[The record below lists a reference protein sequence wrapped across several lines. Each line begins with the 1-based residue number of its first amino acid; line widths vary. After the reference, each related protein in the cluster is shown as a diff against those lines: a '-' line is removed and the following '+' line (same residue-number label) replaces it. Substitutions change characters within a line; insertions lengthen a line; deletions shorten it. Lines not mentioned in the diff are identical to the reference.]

1 MQTKG
6 FIRIL
11 TYALLVICAFYLG
24 FTFVSNHYQ
33 NLAEKKALAVAKI
46 SKPDTS
52 NDVYKTALNEY
63 LDSIAQKK
71 VYPILMSKFFDWG
84 YTFQQV
90 REKELGLGLDLK
102 GGMNVTLQISV
113 PDILRALAKNNPDKK
128 FNQAIDNVAG
138 NQTAQDDFVGSFCKE
153 YKKLAPEGNLAQI
166 FHDVDR
172 IKEKPNASPAEV
184 EKILKEEVDAMV
196 DNSYKVLRNR
206 IDRFGVVQPNIQ
218 KLKQST
224 GRILLELPGVKEP
237 ERVEKLLQGAANL
250 EFYETYTLSEIV
262 GQLRQLNDQS
272 QAKVS
277 VETEA
282 PAQETADKAA
292 ATEQTAEAAPKAA
305 EDTSKAAAPKAEA
318 KPAPATKEVSV
329 SLAQLTGFE
338 AQASM
343 QASAGYASP
352 VVGYVSA
359 SDTAAVNTI
368 IKSQLAKGI
377 LPNDLKLAW
386 TVKPRKM
393 ENGHEAFQLVALK
406 TIQGQPVLTGDV
418 VTRATSEF
426 ENTKGNV
433 VSMTMD
439 SEGTR
444 EWARI
449 TGQNRGKAIAIVL
462 DDQVY
467 SFPNVNSQIT
477 GGRSEITGDFTLEEA
492 NDLANV
498 LESGK
503 MVARVNVASE
513 SVIGPSLGKE
523 SIQKGLI
530 SFIVAL
536 VLLMIF
542 MVCTYGLQ
550 AGSIANLGL
559 ILNLFFTMGILASFQ
574 SVLTLPGIA
583 GIVLTLGMAVDAN
596 VLIFERCKEELRA
609 GKGLKAAVSDGYK
622 NAFSAIFDSNL
633 TTIITG
639 AILIMLGS
647 GPIRGFAVTL
657 VIGICCSFFTA
668 VFATR
673 LVMEHFVNKGT
684 FDKMTFTTP
693 LTRHLMEN
701 VQFNF
706 MGTAKKTAFIVLGLI
721 VLMGVLFAARGLNRG
736 IDFSGGRNYV
746 VQFDHAVNTQDL
758 EAKLADQFKGDNDK
772 SYITKVITI
781 DNETKVRISTNYKIE
796 DSSDGV
802 STEIM
807 DKLYDGLK
815 SELGSMSKED
825 FSMSNE
831 EKGVVSTEVVG
842 PSIASDMT
850 TQAIW
855 AVLFSLLAMAL
866 YILFRF
872 RNIAF
877 SIGALAAVAF
887 TSFIVIGF
895 YNLHG
900 LLPFSMEIDQ
910 TFIAAIL
917 TVIGYQVNDTVV
929 VFDRVREYRKL
940 YPKQDLYTTFNKA
953 LCSTLSRTTMTSIT
967 TLLVLLIMLFLG
979 GATIR
984 SFIFAMILGVIIGT
998 CSSLF
1003 IASPVAYWIARRS
1016 DKKEAALASA
1026 AKR

>member
-6 FIRIL
+6 FIRVL
-11 TYALLVICAFYLG
+11 TIALLLICAFYLS

-33 NLAEKKALAVAKI
+33 NVAEKKALAAAGIK
-46 SKPDTS
+46 SADTS
-52 NDVYKTALNEY
+52 NAKYKAALNEC
-63 LDSIAQKK
+63 LDSLANEK
-71 VYPILMSKFFDWG
+71 VYLG
-84 YTFQQV
+84 YYTFQQV

-113 PDILRALAKNNPDKK
+113 PDILRALANNNPDKK
-128 FNQAIDNVAG
+128 FNQAIDNVMS

-166 FHDVDR
+166 FR
-172 IKEKPNASPAEV
+172 NIEKIKEKPNANDAEV
-184 EKILKEEVDAMV
+184 QGILKDEVNSMV

-218 KLKQST
+218 KLQST

-237 ERVEKLLQGAANL
+237 ERVRKLLQGAANL
-250 EFYETYTLSEIV
+250 EFYETYTLSDVIAP
-262 GQLRQLNDQS
+262 LRQLSD
-272 QAKVS
+272 QAKANRTVATADTTKAENEAIAAADS
-277 VETEA
+277 TKAQEAKAA
-282 PAQETADKAA
+282 PA
-292 ATEQTAEAAPKAA
+292 
-305 EDTSKAAAPKAEA
+305 
-318 KPAPATKEVSV
+318 KEGELT
-329 SLAQLTGFE
+329 LAQLTGFE
-338 AQASM
+338 AM
-343 QASAGYASP
+343 AGAGGGSP
-352 VVGYVSA
+352 VIGYVNIA
-359 SDTAAVNTI
+359 DTAAVNAI
-368 IKSQLAKGI
+368 IYSPLAKTI
-377 LPNDLKLAW
+377 LPADLKLAW
-386 TVKPRKM
+386 TVKPEKM
-393 ENGHEAFQLVALK
+393 QGGHEAFELVALR
-406 TIQGQPVLTGDV
+406 TVNGQPVLNGDV
-418 VTRATSEF
+418 VTRATSEYDQLQ
-426 ENTKGNV
+426 GQV
-433 VSMTMD
+433 VSMTMND
-439 SEGTR
+439 EGAR
-444 EWARI
+444 QWSRI
-449 TGQNRGKAIAIVL
+449 TGQNIGKAIAIVL

-467 SFPNVNSQIT
+467 SFPNVNGQID
-477 GGRSEITGDFTLEEA
+477 GGRSQISGRFTVEEA
-492 NDLANV
+492 GDLANV

-523 SIQKGLI
+523 SIRKGLI
-530 SFIVAL
+530 SFIIAL
-536 VLLMIF
+536 VLLMFF
-542 MVCTYGLQ
+542 MWFAYGWQ

-559 ILNLFFTMGILASFQ
+559 LLNLFFTIGILASFQ

-639 AILIMLGS
+639 IILILLGS

-684 FDKMTFTTP
+684 FDKMTFSTP
-693 LTRHLMEN
+693 LTRNLMQN
-701 VQFNF
+701 VNFNF
-706 MGTAKKTAFIVLGLI
+706 MGAAKKTSIFVIALI
-721 VLMGVLFAARGLNRG
+721 ALFALLFGLRGLNRG
-736 IDFSGGRNYV
+736 IDFSGGRNFV
-746 VQFDHAVNTQDL
+746 VQFDHPVKTQALQDQ
-758 EAKLADQFKGDNDK
+758 LADKFPGANT
-772 SYITKVITI
+772 SVITI
-781 DNETKVRISTNYKIE
+781 DNDTKVRVSTNYKIKDNSE
-796 DSSDGV
+796 GV
-802 STEIM
+802 DDEIM
-807 DKLYDGLK
+807 GLLYDGLK
-815 SELGSMSKED
+815 NELGSMSKED

-831 EKGVVSTEVVG
+831 DVGVVSSETVG

-850 TQAIW
+850 RQAIW

-866 YILFRF
+866 YLLLRF

-887 TSFIVIGF
+887 TSFVVIGF

-940 YPKQDLYTTFNKA
+940 YPKQNLYTTFNKA
-953 LCSTLSRTTMTSIT
+953 LCSTLSRTMMTSIT
-967 TLLVLLIMLFLG
+967 TLLVLFIMLFFG
-979 GATIR
+979 GESIR

-1016 DKKEAALASA
+1016 DKKEAALAT
-1026 AKR
+1026 KK

>member
-6 FIRIL
+6 FIRVL
-11 TYALLVICAFYLG
+11 TIALLLICAFYLS

-33 NLAEKKALAVAKI
+33 NVAEQKALAAAGIK
-46 SKPDTS
+46 SADTS
-52 NDVYKTALNEY
+52 NEKYKAALNEC
-63 LDSIAQKK
+63 LDSLANEK
-71 VYPILMSKFFDWG
+71 VYLG
-84 YTFQQV
+84 YYTFQQV

-113 PDILRALAKNNPDKK
+113 PDILRALANNNPDKK
-128 FNQAIDNVAG
+128 FNQAIDNVSN

-153 YKKLAPEGNLAQI
+153 YKKLAPEGSLAQI
-166 FHDVDR
+166 FRGIER
-172 IKEKPNASPAEV
+172 IREKPNANDREV
-184 EKILKEEVDAMV
+184 QSILNDEVNSMV

-206 IDRFGVVQPNIQ
+206 IDRFGVVSPNIQ
-218 KLKQST
+218 KLQST

-237 ERVEKLLQGAANL
+237 ERVRKLLQGAANL
-250 EFYETYTLSEIV
+250 EFYETYTLGDVV
-262 GQLRQLNDQS
+262 GALRQLSDQA
-272 QAKVS
+272 QANK
-277 VETEA
+277 TTAATAADTTATAAA
-282 PAQETADKAA
+282 PAAADSAA
-292 ATEQTAEAAPKAA
+292 QAAPKAA
-305 EDTSKAAAPKAEA
+305 
-318 KPAPATKEVSV
+318 PAQTGEKT
-329 SLAQLTGFE
+329 LAQLTGFE
-338 AQASM
+338 AL
-343 QASAGYASP
+343 AGGGAGSP
-352 VVGYVSA
+352 VLGYVSA
-359 SDTAAVNTI
+359 SDTAAVNAI
-368 IKSQLAKGI
+368 FHSPIAKTI
-377 LPNDLKLAW
+377 LPADLKVAW
-386 TVKPRKM
+386 TVKPEKM
-393 ENGHEAFQLVALK
+393 QGGQEAFQLVALR
-406 TIQGQPVLTGDV
+406 TVNGQPVLNGDV

-426 ENTKGNV
+426 DNLQGQV
-433 VSMTMD
+433 VSMTMND
-439 SEGTR
+439 EGAHQ
-444 EWARI
+444 WSRI
-449 TGQNRGKAIAIVL
+449 TGQNIGKAIAIVL

-467 SFPNVNSQIT
+467 SFPNVNSQID
-477 GGRSEITGDFTLEEA
+477 GGRSQISGRFTVEEA
-492 NDLANV
+492 GDLANV

-523 SIQKGLI
+523 SIRKGLI
-530 SFIVAL
+530 SFIIAL

-542 MVCTYGLQ
+542 MVCTYGIY

-559 ILNLFFTMGILASFQ
+559 LMNLFFTIGILASFQ

-639 AILIMLGS
+639 IILILLGS

-684 FDKMTFTTP
+684 FDKMTFNTS

-706 MGTAKKTAFIVLGLI
+706 MGAAKKTSVIVLALI
-721 VLMGVLFAARGLNRG
+721 VIMGILFGVRGLNRG
-736 IDFSGGRNYV
+736 IDFSGGRNFI
-746 VQFDHAVNTQDL
+746 VQFDHPVSTPALQAQLAPLFDGANT
-758 EAKLADQFKGDNDK
+758 
-772 SYITKVITI
+772 SVITI
-781 DNETKVRISTNYKIE
+781 DNDTKVRISTNYKINDASE
-796 DSSDGV
+796 GV
-802 STEIM
+802 DDEIM
-807 DKLYDGLK
+807 GKLYEGLK
-815 SELGSMSKED
+815 SELGNMSKDD
-825 FSMSNE
+825 FSTSNE
-831 EKGVVSTEVVG
+831 SVGVVSSETVG

-850 TQAIW
+850 RQAIW

-940 YPKQDLYTTFNKA
+940 YPKQDLYATFNKA
-953 LCSTLSRTTMTSIT
+953 LCSTLSRTLMTSIT
-967 TLLVLLIMLFLG
+967 TLLVLFIMLFFG
-979 GATIR
+979 GESIR

-1016 DKKEAALASA
+1016 DKKEAALAT
-1026 AKR
+1026 KK

>member
-6 FIRIL
+6 FIRVL
-11 TYALLVICAFYLG
+11 TYALILICLFYLS
-24 FTFVSNHYQ
+24 FTVVSNHYQ
-33 NLAEKKALAVAKI
+33 NKAEQKALAAAGIK
-46 SKPDTS
+46 SADTS

-63 LDSIAQKK
+63 LDSLANEK
-71 VYPILMSKFFDWG
+71 VYLG
-84 YTFQQV
+84 YYTFQQV

-113 PDILRALAKNNPDKK
+113 PDILRALANNNPDKK
-128 FNQAIDNVAG
+128 FNQAIDNVMS

-166 FHDVDR
+166 FRNIER
-172 IKEKPNASPAEV
+172 IKEKPNASDTEV
-184 EKILKEEVDAMV
+184 QKILNDEVNSMV

-218 KLKQST
+218 KLQST

-237 ERVEKLLQGAANL
+237 ERVRKLLQGAANL
-250 EFYETYTLSEIV
+250 EFYETYTLNDVLGS
-262 GQLRQLNDQS
+262 LRQLSDQA
-272 QAKVS
+272 QANK
-277 VETEA
+277 T
-282 PAQETADKAA
+282 TAAAAADTTAAAA
-292 ATEQTAEAAPKAA
+292 AT
-305 EDTSKAAAPKAEA
+305 DSVA
-318 KPAPATKEVSV
+318 KPAPAAAPAPKEGNLT
-329 SLAQLTGFE
+329 LAQLTGFE
-338 AQASM
+338 AM
-343 QASAGYASP
+343 AGAGGSSP
-352 VVGYVSA
+352 VVGYVA
-359 SDTAAVNTI
+359 TSDTADVNAI
-368 IKSQLAKGI
+368 INSPVAKTI
-377 LPNDLKLAW
+377 LPADLKLAW
-386 TVKPRKM
+386 TVKGTKTQD
-393 ENGHEAFQLVALK
+393 GHEAFQLVALR
-406 TIQGQPVLTGDV
+406 TVNGQPVLNGDV
-418 VTRATSEF
+418 VTRASSEF
-426 ENTKGNV
+426 DNLQGQV
-433 VSMTMD
+433 VSMTMND
-439 SEGTR
+439 EGAR
-444 EWARI
+444 QWSRI
-449 TGQNRGKAIAIVL
+449 TGGNIGKAIAIVL

-467 SFPNVNSQIT
+467 SFPNVNGQIDGGRSQIT
-477 GGRSEITGDFTLEEA
+477 GHFTVEEA
-492 NDLANV
+492 NDLSNV

-523 SIQKGLI
+523 SIHKGLV
-530 SFIVAL
+530 SFIIAL

-542 MVCTYGLQ
+542 MVCAYGWQ
-550 AGSIANLGL
+550 AGMIANLGL
-559 ILNLFFTMGILASFQ
+559 FLNLFFTMGILASFQ

-639 AILIMLGS
+639 IILILLGS

-693 LTRHLMEN
+693 MTRNLMEN
-701 VQFNF
+701 VSFNF
-706 MGTAKKTAFIVLGLI
+706 MGAAKKTAYIVLALI
-721 VLMGVLFAARGLNRG
+721 VIMGILFGVRGLNRG
-736 IDFSGGRNYV
+736 IDFSGGRNFV
-746 VQFDHAVNTQDL
+746 VQFDHPVSTQTLDAQLEEQFPGANT
-758 EAKLADQFKGDNDK
+758 
-772 SYITKVITI
+772 SVITI
-781 DNETKVRISTNYKIE
+781 DNDTKVRVSTNFKIE
-796 DSSDGV
+796 DNSEGV
-802 STEIM
+802 DDEIM
-807 DKLYDGLK
+807 SKLYEGLK
-815 SELGSMSKED
+815 SDLGSMSKED

-831 EKGVVSTEVVG
+831 SVGVVSSETVG

-850 TQAIW
+850 RQAIW

-866 YILFRF
+866 YILLRF

-887 TSFIVIGF
+887 TSFVVIGF

-929 VFDRVREYRKL
+929 VFDRVREYRSL

-953 LCSTLSRTTMTSIT
+953 LCSTLSRTMMTSIT
-967 TLLVLLIMLFLG
+967 TLLVLFIMLIFG
-979 GATIR
+979 GESIR

-1026 AKR
+1026 RK

>member
-6 FIRIL
+6 FIRVL
-11 TYALLVICAFYLG
+11 TYALILICLFYLS
-24 FTFVSNHYQ
+24 FSFVSNHYQ
-33 NLAEKKALAVAKI
+33 NKAEQKALAAAGIKT
-46 SKPDTS
+46 PDTS
-52 NDVYKTALNEY
+52 NEKYKTALNEY
-63 LDSIAQKK
+63 LDSLANQK
-71 VYPILMSKFFDWG
+71 VYLG
-84 YTFQQV
+84 YYTFQQV
-90 REKELGLGLDLK
+90 REKELGYGLDLK

-113 PDILRALAKNNPDKK
+113 PDILRALANNNPDKK
-128 FNQAIDNVAG
+128 FNQAIDNVTKS
-138 NQTAQDDFVGSFCKE
+138 QTAQDDFVGSFCKE

-166 FHDVDR
+166 FRNVER
-172 IKEKPNASPAEV
+172 IKEKPNANANEV
-184 EKILKEEVDAMV
+184 ENILKDEVNNMV

-218 KLKQST
+218 KLQST

-237 ERVEKLLQGAANL
+237 ERVRKLLQGAANL
-250 EFYETYTLSEIV
+250 EFYETYTLSDVV
-262 GQLRQLNDQS
+262 GALRQLSD
-272 QAKVS
+272 QAKANG
-277 VETEA
+277 TTAA
-282 PAQETADKAA
+282 PADTTVAENAAAADSTTKAA
-292 ATEQTAEAAPKAA
+292 
-305 EDTSKAAAPKAEA
+305 
-318 KPAPATKEVSV
+318 PAPAAKEGELT
-329 SLAQLTGFE
+329 LAQLTNFE
-338 AQASM
+338 M
-343 QASAGYASP
+343 LASAQPSSP
-352 VVGYVSA
+352 VLGYVGA
-359 SDTAAVNTI
+359 TDTAAVNAI
-368 IKSQLAKGI
+368 INSPLAKTI
-377 LPNDLKLAW
+377 LPADLKMAW
-386 TVKPRKM
+386 TVKPEKM
-393 ENGHEAFQLVALK
+393 QGGHEAFQLVALR
-406 TIQGQPVLTGDV
+406 TINGQPVLNGDV

-426 ENTKGNV
+426 DNMQGQV
-433 VSMTMD
+433 VSMTMND
-439 SEGTR
+439 EGAR
-444 EWARI
+444 QWSRI
-449 TGQNRGKAIAIVL
+449 TGQNIGKAIAIVL

-467 SFPNVNSQIT
+467 SFPNVNSQID
-477 GGRSEITGDFTLEEA
+477 GGRSQISGRFTVEEA
-492 NDLANV
+492 GDLANV

-523 SIQKGLI
+523 SIEKGFW
-530 SFIVAL
+530 SFIIAL
-536 VLLMIF
+536 IALMCF
-542 MVCTYGLQ
+542 MWLAYGWQ

-559 ILNLFFTMGILASFQ
+559 LLNLFFTMGILASFQ

-639 AILIMLGS
+639 IILILLGS

-684 FDKMTFTTP
+684 FDKMTFNTS

-701 VQFNF
+701 VKFNF
-706 MGTAKKTAFIVLGLI
+706 MGAAKKTSVIVLALI
-721 VLMGVLFAARGLNRG
+721 AIFAILFFARGLNRG
-736 IDFSGGRNYV
+736 IDFSGGRNFV
-746 VQFDHAVNTQDL
+746 VQFDHPVKTQALEDQL
-758 EAKLADQFKGDNDK
+758 EAQFPGANT
-772 SYITKVITI
+772 SVITI
-781 DNETKVRISTNYKIE
+781 DNDTKVRISTNYKIDDASE
-796 DSSDGV
+796 GV
-802 STEIM
+802 DDEIM
-807 DKLYDGLK
+807 GKLYEGLK
-815 SELGSMSKED
+815 SELGSMSKAD

-831 EKGVVSTEVVG
+831 DIGVVSSETVG

-850 TQAIW
+850 REAVW

-887 TSFIVIGF
+887 TSFVVIGF

-929 VFDRVREYRKL
+929 VFDRVREYRRL

-953 LCSTLSRTTMTSIT
+953 LCSTLSRTMMTSIT
-967 TLLVLLIMLFLG
+967 TLLVLFIMLFLG
-979 GATIR
+979 GASIR

-998 CSSLF
+998 ASSLF

-1016 DKKEAALASA
+1016 DKKEAALAT
-1026 AKR
+1026 AKK

>member
-6 FIRIL
+6 FIRVL
-11 TYALLVICAFYLG
+11 TIALLLICAFYLS

-33 NLAEKKALAVAKI
+33 NKAEQKALAAAGIK
-46 SKPDTS
+46 SADTS
-52 NDVYKTALNEY
+52 NDKYKAALNEC
-63 LDSIAQKK
+63 LDSLANEK
-71 VYPILMSKFFDWG
+71 VYLG
-84 YTFQQV
+84 YYTFQQV

-113 PDILRALAKNNPDKK
+113 PDILRALANNNPDKK
-128 FNQAIDNVAG
+128 FNQAIDNVMS

-153 YKKLAPEGNLAQI
+153 YKKLAPEGSLAQI
-166 FHDVDR
+166 FRNIERV
-172 IKEKPNASPAEV
+172 KEKPNATDAEV
-184 EKILKEEVDAMV
+184 QNILKDEVNSMV
-196 DNSYKVLRNR
+196 DNSYKLLRNR

-218 KLKQST
+218 KLQST

-237 ERVEKLLQGAANL
+237 ERVRKLLQGAANL
-250 EFYETYTLSEIV
+250 EFYETYTLSDVI
-262 GQLRQLNDQS
+262 GSLRQLSD
-272 QAKVS
+272 QAKANKTVDAAAPVDS
-277 VETEA
+277 TNAEA
-282 PAQETADKAA
+282 VAAADSAAKAAEAAKAA
-292 ATEQTAEAAPKAA
+292 A
-305 EDTSKAAAPKAEA
+305 
-318 KPAPATKEVSV
+318 ATKEESLT
-329 SLAQLTGFE
+329 LAQLTSFE
-338 AQASM
+338 VL
-343 QASAGYASP
+343 AGPNAGSP
-352 VVGYVSA
+352 VVGYVSVA
-359 SDTAAVNTI
+359 DTAAVNAI
-368 IKSQLAKGI
+368 INSAVAKTI
-377 LPNDLKLAW
+377 LPADLKLAW
-386 TVKPRKM
+386 TVKPESM
-393 ENGHEAFQLVALK
+393 QGGHEAFQLVALR
-406 TIQGQPVLTGDV
+406 TVNGQPVLNGDV

-426 ENTKGNV
+426 DNLQGQV
-433 VSMTMD
+433 VSMTMND
-439 SEGTR
+439 EGAR
-444 EWARI
+444 QWSRI
-449 TGQNRGKAIAIVL
+449 TGQNIGKAIAIVL

-467 SFPNVNSQIT
+467 SFPNVNSQID
-477 GGRSEITGDFTLEEA
+477 GGRSQISGRFTVEEA

-523 SIQKGLI
+523 SIEKGII
-530 SFIVAL
+530 SFIIAL
-536 VLLMIF
+536 VLLAFF
-542 MVCTYGLQ
+542 MWFAYGWQ

-559 ILNLFFTMGILASFQ
+559 LMNLFFTIGILASFQ

-639 AILIMLGS
+639 IILILLGS

-684 FDKMTFTTP
+684 FDKMTFNTSM
-693 LTRHLMEN
+693 TRHLMEN
-701 VQFNF
+701 VKFNF
-706 MGTAKKTAFIVLGLI
+706 MGAAKKTSIIVLALI
-721 VLMGVLFAARGLNRG
+721 VILGLLFALRGLNRG

-746 VQFDHAVNTQDL
+746 VQFDHPVKTQALQEQLSPLFDGANT
-758 EAKLADQFKGDNDK
+758 
-772 SYITKVITI
+772 SVITI
-781 DNETKVRISTNYKIE
+781 DNDTKVRISTNYKINDASE
-796 DSSDGV
+796 GIDD
-802 STEIM
+802 EIM
-807 DKLYDGLK
+807 GKLYDGLK
-815 SELGSMSKED
+815 SELGGMSKQD

-831 EKGVVSTEVVG
+831 SVGVVSSETVG

-850 TQAIW
+850 RQAVW

-887 TSFIVIGF
+887 TSFVVIGF

-953 LCSTLSRTTMTSIT
+953 LCSTLSRTMMTSIT
-967 TLLVLLIMLFLG
+967 TLLVLIIMLVFG
-979 GATIR
+979 GESIR

-1016 DKKEAALASA
+1016 DKKEAALATS
-1026 AKR
+1026 KK

>member
-6 FIRIL
+6 FIRVL
-11 TYALLVICAFYLG
+11 TYALLLICAFYLS
-24 FTFVSNHYQ
+24 FTFVSTHYQ
-33 NLAEKKALAVAKI
+33 NKAEQKALAAAGIK
-46 SKPDTS
+46 SADTS
-52 NDVYKTALNEY
+52 NAKYKAALNEY
-63 LDSIAQKK
+63 LDSLANQK
-71 VYPILMSKFFDWG
+71 VYLG
-84 YTFQQV
+84 YYTFQQV

-113 PDILRALAKNNPDKK
+113 PDILRALANNNPDKK
-128 FNQAIDNVAG
+128 FNQAIDNVSK

-166 FHDVDR
+166 FRNVER
-172 IKEKPNASPAEV
+172 IKEKPNVSEGEV
-184 EKILKEEVDAMV
+184 ENILKDEVNAMV

-218 KLKQST
+218 KLQST

-237 ERVEKLLQGAANL
+237 ERVRKLLQGAANL
-250 EFYETYTLSEIV
+250 EFYQTYTLADVV
-262 GQLRQLNDQS
+262 GSLRQLSDQA
-272 QAKVS
+272 QANKTVATT
-277 VETEA
+277 EEGATAENTEA
-282 PAQETADKAA
+282 PAQETAQVDSAAKAK
-292 ATEQTAEAAPKAA
+292 AE
-305 EDTSKAAAPKAEA
+305 AEA
-318 KPAPATKEVSV
+318 KPADAKKAEGAMT
-329 SLAQLTGFE
+329 LAQLTGFE
-338 AQASM
+338 AL
-343 QASAGYASP
+343 ASAQPGSP

-359 SDTAAVNTI
+359 ADTAEVNAILRSPIAKTI
-368 IKSQLAKGI
+368 MPA
-377 LPNDLKLAW
+377 DLKLAW
-386 TVKPRKM
+386 TVKPEKM
-393 ENGHEAFQLVALK
+393 QGGHEAFQLVALQ
-406 TIQGQPVLTGDV
+406 TVNGQPVLTGDV
-418 VTRATSEF
+418 VTRATSEYD
-426 ENTKGNV
+426 NLQGQV
-433 VSMTMD
+433 VSMTMND
-439 SEGTR
+439 EGAR
-444 EWARI
+444 SWSRI
-449 TGQNRGKAIAIVL
+449 TGQNIGKAIAIVL

-467 SFPNVNSQIT
+467 SFPNVNSQID
-477 GGRSEITGDFTLEEA
+477 GGRSQISGKFSVEEA
-492 NDLANV
+492 GDLANV

-523 SIQKGLI
+523 SIRKGLI
-530 SFIVAL
+530 SFIIAL

-542 MVCTYGLQ
+542 MVCTYGIH
-550 AGSIANLGL
+550 AGMIANLGL
-559 ILNLFFTMGILASFQ
+559 LMNLFFTIGILASFQ

-639 AILIMLGS
+639 IILILLGS

-684 FDKMTFTTP
+684 FDKMTFNTS

-701 VQFNF
+701 VNFDF
-706 MGTAKKTAFIVLGLI
+706 MGAAKKTSIVVLALI
-721 VLMGVLFAARGLNRG
+721 AVMAILFAVRGLNKG
-736 IDFSGGRNYV
+736 IDFSGGRNFV
-746 VQFDHAVNTQDL
+746 VQFDHPVSTQALESQLEQQFPGANT
-758 EAKLADQFKGDNDK
+758 
-772 SYITKVITI
+772 SVITI
-781 DNETKVRISTNYKIE
+781 DNDTKVRVSTNYKVE
-796 DSSDGV
+796 DGSEGV
-802 STEIM
+802 DDEIM
-807 DKLYDGLK
+807 GKLYDGLK
-815 SELGSMSKED
+815 SELGSMSKDD

-831 EKGVVSTEVVG
+831 SVGVVSSETVG

-850 TQAIW
+850 RQAVW

-887 TSFIVIGF
+887 TSFVVIGF

-900 LLPFSMEIDQ
+900 MLPFSMEIDQ

-940 YPKQDLYTTFNKA
+940 YAKQDLYTTFNKA
-953 LCSTLSRTTMTSIT
+953 LCSTLSRTMMTSIT
-967 TLLVLLIMLFLG
+967 TLLVLFIMLFFG
-979 GATIR
+979 GESIR

-1016 DKKEAALASA
+1016 DKKEAKLATA
-1026 AKR
+1026 RAK

>member
-6 FIRIL
+6 FIRVL
-11 TYALLVICAFYLG
+11 TIALLLICAFYLS

-33 NLAEKKALAVAKI
+33 NVAEQKALAAAGIK
-46 SKPDTS
+46 SADTS
-52 NDVYKTALNEY
+52 NEKYKAALNEC
-63 LDSIAQKK
+63 LDSLANEK
-71 VYPILMSKFFDWG
+71 VYLG
-84 YTFQQV
+84 YYTFQQV

-113 PDILRALAKNNPDKK
+113 PDILRALANNNPDKK
-128 FNQAIDNVAG
+128 FNQAIDNVSN

-153 YKKLAPEGNLAQI
+153 YKKLAPEGSLAQI
-166 FHDVDR
+166 FRGIER
-172 IKEKPNASPAEV
+172 IREKPNANDREV
-184 EKILKEEVDAMV
+184 QSILNDEVNSMV

-206 IDRFGVVQPNIQ
+206 IDRFGVVSPNIQ
-218 KLKQST
+218 KLQST

-237 ERVEKLLQGAANL
+237 ERVRKLLQGAANL
-250 EFYETYTLSEIV
+250 EFYETYTLGDVV
-262 GQLRQLNDQS
+262 GALRQLSDQA
-272 QAKVS
+272 QANK
-277 VETEA
+277 TTAAAAADTTATAAA
-282 PAQETADKAA
+282 PAAADSAA
-292 ATEQTAEAAPKAA
+292 QAAPKAA
-305 EDTSKAAAPKAEA
+305 
-318 KPAPATKEVSV
+318 PAQTGEKT
-329 SLAQLTGFE
+329 LAQLTGFE
-338 AQASM
+338 AL
-343 QASAGYASP
+343 AGGGAGSP
-352 VVGYVSA
+352 VLGYVSA
-359 SDTAAVNTI
+359 SDTAAVNAI
-368 IKSQLAKGI
+368 FHSPIAKTI
-377 LPNDLKLAW
+377 LPADLKVAW
-386 TVKPRKM
+386 TVKPEKM
-393 ENGHEAFQLVALK
+393 QGGQEAFQLVALR
-406 TIQGQPVLTGDV
+406 TVNGQPVLNGDV

-426 ENTKGNV
+426 DNLQGQV
-433 VSMTMD
+433 VSMTMND
-439 SEGTR
+439 EGAHQ
-444 EWARI
+444 WSRI
-449 TGQNRGKAIAIVL
+449 TGKNIGKAIAIVL

-467 SFPNVNSQIT
+467 SFPNVNSQID
-477 GGRSEITGDFTLEEA
+477 GGRSQISGRFTVEEA
-492 NDLANV
+492 GDLANV

-523 SIQKGLI
+523 SIRKGLI
-530 SFIVAL
+530 SFIIAL

-542 MVCTYGLQ
+542 MVCTYGIY

-559 ILNLFFTMGILASFQ
+559 LMNLFFTIGILASFQ

-639 AILIMLGS
+639 IILILLGS

-684 FDKMTFTTP
+684 FDKMTFNTS

-706 MGTAKKTAFIVLGLI
+706 MGAAKKTSVIVLALI
-721 VLMGVLFAARGLNRG
+721 VIMGILFGVRGLNRG
-736 IDFSGGRNYV
+736 IDFSGGRNFI
-746 VQFDHAVNTQDL
+746 VQFDHPVSTPALQAQLAPLFDGANT
-758 EAKLADQFKGDNDK
+758 
-772 SYITKVITI
+772 SVITI
-781 DNETKVRISTNYKIE
+781 DNDTKVRISTNYKINDASE
-796 DSSDGV
+796 GV
-802 STEIM
+802 DDEIM
-807 DKLYDGLK
+807 GKLYEGLK
-815 SELGSMSKED
+815 SELGNMSKDD
-825 FSMSNE
+825 FSTSNE
-831 EKGVVSTEVVG
+831 SVGVVSSETVG

-850 TQAIW
+850 RQAIW

-940 YPKQDLYTTFNKA
+940 YPKQDLYATFNKA
-953 LCSTLSRTTMTSIT
+953 LCSTLSRTLMTSIT
-967 TLLVLLIMLFLG
+967 TLLVLFIMLFFG
-979 GATIR
+979 GESIR

-1016 DKKEAALASA
+1016 DKKEAALA

>member
-6 FIRIL
+6 FIRVL
-11 TYALLVICAFYLG
+11 TIALLLICAFYLS

-33 NLAEKKALAVAKI
+33 NKAEQKALAAAGIK
-46 SKPDTS
+46 SADTS
-52 NDVYKTALNEY
+52 NEKYKTALNEY
-63 LDSIAQKK
+63 LDSLANEK
-71 VYPILMSKFFDWG
+71 VYLG
-84 YTFQQV
+84 YYTFQQV

-113 PDILRALAKNNPDKK
+113 PDILRALANNNPDKK
-128 FNQAIDNVAG
+128 FNQAIDNVAS

-153 YKKLAPEGNLAQI
+153 YKKLAPEGSLAQI
-166 FHDVDR
+166 FRNIERV
-172 IKEKPNASPAEV
+172 KEKPNATDGEV
-184 EKILKEEVDAMV
+184 QSILNDEVNAMV

-218 KLKQST
+218 KLQST

-237 ERVEKLLQGAANL
+237 ERVRKLLQGAANL
-250 EFYETYTLSEIV
+250 EFYETYTLADV
-262 GQLRQLNDQS
+262 AGAMRQLSD
-272 QAKVS
+272 QAKANKTVAAAEQTDTTANAAE
-277 VETEA
+277 VAEA
-282 PAQETADKAA
+282 KAA
-292 ATEQTAEAAPKAA
+292 ADSAAKAQ
-305 EDTSKAAAPKAEA
+305 EK
-318 KPAPATKEVSV
+318 APAAKGGELT
-329 SLAQLTGFE
+329 LAQLTGFE
-338 AQASM
+338 ALMSAQA
-343 QASAGYASP
+343 GSP
-352 VVGYVSA
+352 VVGYVA
-359 SDTAAVNTI
+359 IGDTAAVNDI
-368 IKSQLAKGI
+368 INSPIAKTI
-377 LPNDLKLAW
+377 LPADLKLAW
-386 TVKPRKM
+386 TVKPEKM
-393 ENGHEAFQLVALK
+393 QGGHEVFQLVALR
-406 TIQGQPVLTGDV
+406 TVNGQPVLNGDV

-426 ENTKGNV
+426 DNLQGQV
-433 VSMTMD
+433 VSMTMND
-439 SEGTR
+439 EGAR
-444 EWARI
+444 QWSRI
-449 TGQNRGKAIAIVL
+449 TGQNIGKAIAIVL

-467 SFPNVNSQIT
+467 SFPNVNSQID
-477 GGRSEITGDFTLEEA
+477 GGRSQISGRFTVEEA
-492 NDLANV
+492 GDLANV

-523 SIQKGLI
+523 SIRKGII
-530 SFIVAL
+530 SFIIALALL
-536 VLLMIF
+536 VLFMIA
-542 MVCTYGLQ
+542 TYGWQ
-550 AGSIANLGL
+550 AGMIANLGL
-559 ILNLFFTMGILASFQ
+559 LLNLFFTIGILASFQ

-639 AILIMLGS
+639 IILILLGS

-684 FDKMTFTTP
+684 FDKMTFNTS

-701 VQFNF
+701 VNFDF
-706 MGTAKKTAFIVLGLI
+706 MGAAKKTSIIVLALI
-721 VLMGVLFAARGLNRG
+721 VIMGALFGLRGLQRG
-736 IDFSGGRNYV
+736 IDFSGGRNFV
-746 VQFDHAVNTQDL
+746 VQFDHPVSTQTL
-758 EAKLADQFKGDNDK
+758 EAQLEEQFPGATT
-772 SYITKVITI
+772 SVITI
-781 DNETKVRISTNYKIE
+781 DNDTKVRVSTNYKITDTNE
-796 DSSDGV
+796 GV
-802 STEIM
+802 DDEIM
-807 DKLYDGLK
+807 NKLYEGMK
-815 SELGSMSKED
+815 SDLGNMTKDD

-831 EKGVVSTEVVG
+831 SVGVVSSETVG

-850 TQAIW
+850 RQAVW

-887 TSFIVIGF
+887 TSFVVIGF

-900 LLPFSMEIDQ
+900 MLPFSMEIDQ

-940 YPKQDLYTTFNKA
+940 YPKQNLYTTFNKA

-967 TLLVLLIMLFLG
+967 TLLVLFIMLFFG
-979 GATIR
+979 GESIR

-1016 DKKEAALASA
+1016 DKKEAALAT
-1026 AKR
+1026 AKN

>member
-6 FIRIL
+6 FIRVL
-11 TYALLVICAFYLG
+11 TIALLLICAFYLG

-33 NLAEKKALAVAKI
+33 GIAEKKALAVAGIK
-46 SKPDTS
+46 SPDTS
-52 NDVYKTALNEY
+52 NKKYTAALNES
-63 LDSIAQKK
+63 LDSLANKK
-71 VYPILMSKFFDWG
+71 VYPILLSRFFDKG
-84 YTFQQV
+84 YTFQEV

-113 PDILRALAKNNPDKK
+113 PDILRALANNNPDKK
-128 FNQAIDNVAG
+128 FNQAIDNVMS
-138 NQTAQDDFVGSFCKE
+138 NQTAQDDFVGSFMKE
-153 YKKLAPEGNLAQI
+153 YKKIAPEGNLAQI
-166 FHDVDR
+166 FRNIDR
-172 IKEKPNASPAEV
+172 IKEKPNANEAEV
-184 EKILKEEVDAMV
+184 EKILKDEVNSMV

-218 KLKQST
+218 KLQST

-250 EFYETYTLSEIV
+250 EFYETYTLTDIAGS
-262 GQLRQLNDQS
+262 LRQLSDQA
-272 QAKVS
+272 QANK
-277 VETEA
+277 TTTAA
-282 PAQETADKAA
+282 PAQQAADTTATAA
-292 ATEQTAEAAPKAA
+292 ATVADSAKQAAP
-305 EDTSKAAAPKAEA
+305 AEA
-318 KPAPATKEVSV
+318 KPATTAKRDTRT
-329 SLAQLTGFE
+329 LAQLIGFDE
-338 AQASM
+338 LARVQ
-343 QASAGYASP
+343 GGTP
-352 VVGYVSA
+352 IVGYVS
-359 SDTAAVNTI
+359 SVDTAAVNAI
-368 IKSQLAKGI
+368 IKSPVAKSI
-377 LPNDLKLAW
+377 LPADLKLAW
-386 TVKPRKM
+386 TVKPEMMQGGR
-393 ENGHEAFQLVALK
+393 EAFQLIALR
-406 TIQGQPVLTGDV
+406 TVNQQPVLNGDV

-426 ENTKGNV
+426 DNLQGQV
-433 VSMTMD
+433 VSMTMND
-439 SEGTR
+439 EGAR
-444 EWARI
+444 QWSRI
-449 TGQNRGKAIAIVL
+449 TGQNVGKAIAIVL

-467 SFPNVNSQIT
+467 SFPNVNAQID
-477 GGRSEITGDFTLEEA
+477 GGRSQISGKFSVEEA

-503 MVARVNVASE
+503 MVARVNIASE

-523 SIQKGLI
+523 SINKGLW
-530 SFIVAL
+530 SFLVAL

-550 AGSIANLGL
+550 AGMIANLGL
-559 ILNLFFTMGILASFQ
+559 IMNLFFTMGILASFQ

-639 AILIMLGS
+639 IILIVLGS

-693 LTRHLMEN
+693 FTRHLMEN
-701 VQFNF
+701 VKFNF
-706 MGTAKKTAFIVLGLI
+706 MGAAKKTSIIVLALI
-721 VLMGVLFAARGLNRG
+721 VIMGVLFGVRGLQRG
-736 IDFSGGRNYV
+736 IDFSGGRNYII
-746 VQFDHAVNTQDL
+746 QFDHPVKA
-758 EAKLADQFKGDNDK
+758 EALNNQLTPLFVEADGSQATT
-772 SYITKVITI
+772 SVITI
-781 DNETKVRISTNYKIE
+781 DNDTKVRVSTNYKIKDNSE
-796 DSSDGV
+796 GIGD
-802 STEIM
+802 EIM
-807 DKLYDGLK
+807 GKLYEGLK

-831 EKGVVSTEVVG
+831 SVGVVSSETVG

-850 TQAIW
+850 REAIW

-887 TSFIVIGF
+887 TAFIVIGF

-940 YPKQDLYTTFNKA
+940 YPKQDLYSTFNKA
-953 LCSTLSRTTMTSIT
+953 LCSTLARTTMTSIT
-967 TLLVLLIMLFLG
+967 TLLVLFIMLFLG
-979 GATIR
+979 GQSIR

-1016 DKKEAALASA
+1016 DKKEAALATA
-1026 AKR
+1026 RN

>member
-6 FIRIL
+6 FIRVL
-11 TYALLVICAFYLG
+11 TVLLLLICAFYLG

-33 NLAEKKALAVAKI
+33 NKAEKKALAVAGIK
-46 SKPDTS
+46 SPDTS
-52 NDVYKTALNEY
+52 NEIYKVALNEY
-63 LDSIAQKK
+63 LDSIANKK
-71 VYPILMSKFFDWG
+71 VYPILMANFFDKG
-84 YTFQQV
+84 YTFQEV

-113 PDILRALAKNNPDKK
+113 PDILRALANNNPDKK
-128 FNQAIDNVAG
+128 FNQAIDNVSKSA
-138 NQTAQDDFVGSFCKE
+138 TAQDDFVGSFCKE

-166 FHDVDR
+166 FRNIER
-172 IKEKPNASPAEV
+172 IKAKPNANDGEV
-184 EKILKEEVDAMV
+184 QSILNDEVNAMV

-218 KLKQST
+218 KLQST

-237 ERVEKLLQGAANL
+237 ERVRKLLQGAANL
-250 EFYETYTLSEIV
+250 EFYETYTLADVV
-262 GQLRQLNDQS
+262 GALRQLSDQ
-272 QAKVS
+272 AHANKA
-277 VETEA
+277 TAAA
-282 PAQETADKAA
+282 PAEEAAAADTTVKAA
-292 ATEQTAEAAPKAA
+292 ADTAKAVAEAAPKAA
-305 EDTSKAAAPKAEA
+305 EAKKEDAAL
-318 KPAPATKEVSV
+318 T
-329 SLAQLTGFE
+329 LAQMTGFE
-338 AQASM
+338 ALAS
-343 QASAGYASP
+343 GNPGSP
-352 VVGYVSA
+352 VLGYVSA
-359 SDTAAVNTI
+359 GDTAAVNAI
-368 IKSQLAKGI
+368 INSPVAKTI
-377 LPNDLKLAW
+377 LPADLKLAW
-386 TVKPRKM
+386 TVKPEKM
-393 ENGHEAFQLVALK
+393 QGGHEAFQLVALR
-406 TIQGQPVLTGDV
+406 TVNGQPVLNGDV

-426 ENTKGNV
+426 DNLQGQV
-433 VSMTMD
+433 VSMTMND
-439 SEGTR
+439 EGAR
-444 EWARI
+444 NWSRI
-449 TGQNRGKAIAIVL
+449 TGQNIGKAIAIVL

-467 SFPNVNSQIT
+467 SFPNVNSQID
-477 GGRSEITGDFTLEEA
+477 GGRSQISGRFTVEEA
-492 NDLANV
+492 GDLANV

-523 SIQKGLI
+523 SIRKGLI

-536 VLLMIF
+536 ILLMIF
-542 MVCTYGLQ
+542 MVCTYGVY
-550 AGSIANLGL
+550 AGNIANLGL
-559 ILNLFFTMGILASFQ
+559 LMNLFFTIGILASFQ

-639 AILIMLGS
+639 IILILLGS

-684 FDKMTFTTP
+684 FDKMTFNTS

-701 VQFNF
+701 VNFDF
-706 MGTAKKTAFIVLGLI
+706 MGAAKKTAYIALALI
-721 VLMGVLFAARGLNRG
+721 VIMGALFGLRGLNRG
-736 IDFSGGRNYV
+736 IDFSGGRNFV
-746 VQFDHAVNTQDL
+746 VQFDHPVKTQVLENQLAPLFDGANT
-758 EAKLADQFKGDNDK
+758 
-772 SYITKVITI
+772 SVITI
-781 DNETKVRISTNYKIE
+781 DNDTKVRVSTNYKINDVSE
-796 DSSDGV
+796 GV
-802 STEIM
+802 DDEIM
-807 DKLYDGLK
+807 DKLYTGLK
-815 SELGSMSKED
+815 SELGTMTKND

-831 EKGVVSTEVVG
+831 SVGVVSSETVG

-850 TQAIW
+850 RQAVW

-900 LLPFSMEIDQ
+900 MLPFSMEIDQ

-953 LCSTLSRTTMTSIT
+953 LCSTLSRTMMTSIT
-967 TLLVLLIMLFLG
+967 TLLVLFIMLFLG
-979 GATIR
+979 GESTR

-1016 DKKEAALASA
+1016 DKKEAALATA
-1026 AKR
+1026 RK

>member
-6 FIRIL
+6 FIRVLTIL
-11 TYALLVICAFYLG
+11 LLLICAFYLS

-33 NLAEKKALAVAKI
+33 NKAEQKALAAAGIK
-46 SKPDTS
+46 SPDTS
-52 NDVYKTALNEY
+52 NEKYKAVLNES
-63 LDSIAQKK
+63 LDSLANEK
-71 VYPILMSKFFDWG
+71 VYLG

-113 PDILRALAKNNPDKK
+113 PDILRALANNNPDKK
-128 FNQAIDNVAG
+128 FNQAIDNVSK

-166 FHDVDR
+166 FRNIER
-172 IKEKPNASPAEV
+172 IKEKPTANDGEV
-184 EKILKEEVDAMV
+184 QNILKDEVNAMV

-218 KLKQST
+218 KLQST

-237 ERVEKLLQGAANL
+237 ERVRKLLQGAANL
-250 EFYETYTLSEIV
+250 EFYETYTLADVV
-262 GQLRQLNDQS
+262 GSLRQLSDQ
-272 QAKVS
+272 AHANGTTAVAD
-277 VETEA
+277 TT
-282 PAQETADKAA
+282 AQEAA
-292 ATEQTAEAAPKAA
+292 AADTTKAKAA
-305 EDTSKAAAPKAEA
+305 EAKKNDAAL
-318 KPAPATKEVSV
+318 T
-329 SLAQLTGFE
+329 LAQLTGFE
-338 AQASM
+338 AL
-343 QASAGYASP
+343 ASAQAGSP
-352 VVGYVSA
+352 VLGYVGA
-359 SDTAAVNTI
+359 ADTAAVNAI
-368 IKSQLAKGI
+368 INSPLAKTI
-377 LPNDLKLAW
+377 LPADLKLGW
-386 TVKPRKM
+386 TVKPEKM
-393 ENGHEAFQLVALK
+393 QGGHEAFQLVALR
-406 TIQGQPVLTGDV
+406 TVNGQPVLNGDV
-418 VTRATSEF
+418 VTRATSEYD
-426 ENTKGNV
+426 NLQGQV
-433 VSMTMD
+433 VSMTMND
-439 SEGTR
+439 EGAR
-444 EWARI
+444 QWSRI
-449 TGQNRGKAIAIVL
+449 TGQNIGKAIAIVL

-467 SFPNVNSQIT
+467 SFPNVNSQID
-477 GGRSEITGDFTLEEA
+477 GGRSQISGRFTVEEA
-492 NDLANV
+492 GDLANV

-523 SIQKGLI
+523 SIQKGLR
-530 SFIVAL
+530 SFGIAL
-536 VLLMIF
+536 ALLMLF
-542 MVCTYGLQ
+542 MWLAYGWQ
-550 AGSIANLGL
+550 AGSIAILGL

-639 AILIMLGS
+639 IILILLGS

-684 FDKMTFTTP
+684 FDKMTFNTKF
-693 LTRHLMEN
+693 TRNLMQN
-701 VQFNF
+701 VSFDF
-706 MGTAKKTAFIVLGLI
+706 MGAAKKTSIIVLALI
-721 VLMGVLFAARGLNRG
+721 VIMGALFGLRGLNRG
-736 IDFSGGRNYV
+736 IDFSGGRNFV
-746 VQFDHAVNTQDL
+746 VQFDHPVSTATLDAQL
-758 EAKLADQFKGDNDK
+758 EKQFPGATT
-772 SYITKVITI
+772 SVITI
-781 DNETKVRISTNYKIE
+781 DNDTKVRVSTNYKIE
-796 DSSDGV
+796 DNSEGV
-802 STEIM
+802 DDEIM
-807 DKLYDGLK
+807 AKLYEGLK
-815 SELGSMSKED
+815 SDLGNMSKND

-831 EKGVVSTEVVG
+831 SVGVVSSETVG

-850 TQAIW
+850 RQAIW

-887 TSFIVIGF
+887 TAFIVIGF

-953 LCSTLSRTTMTSIT
+953 LCSTLSRTMMTSIT
-967 TLLVLLIMLFLG
+967 TLLVLFIMLFFG
-979 GATIR
+979 GESIR

-1016 DKKEAALASA
+1016 DRKEAALATSR
-1026 AKR
+1026 K

>member
-6 FIRIL
+6 FIRVL
-11 TYALLVICAFYLG
+11 TYALILICLFYLS
-24 FTFVSNHYQ
+24 FSVVSNHYM
-33 NLAEKKALAVAKI
+33 NKAEQKALAAAGIK
-46 SKPDTS
+46 SADTS
-52 NDVYKTALNEY
+52 NEKYKAVLNEY
-63 LDSIAQKK
+63 LDSLANEK
-71 VYPILMSKFFDWG
+71 VYLG
-84 YTFQQV
+84 YYTFQQV

-113 PDILRALAKNNPDKK
+113 PDILRALANNNPDKK
-128 FNQAIDNVAG
+128 FNQAIDNVMK
-138 NQTAQDDFVGSFCKE
+138 NHTAQDDFVGSFCKE
-153 YKKLAPEGNLAQI
+153 YKKLAPEGSLAQI
-166 FHDVDR
+166 FRGIER
-172 IKEKPNASPAEV
+172 IKEKPNANDAEV
-184 EKILKEEVDAMV
+184 QGILNDEVNAMV

-218 KLKQST
+218 KLQST

-237 ERVEKLLQGAANL
+237 ERVRKLLQGAANL
-250 EFYETYTLSEIV
+250 EFYTTYTLSDVV
-262 GQLRQLNDQS
+262 GSLRQLNDQA
-272 QAKVS
+272 QANKTVAA
-277 VETEA
+277 ETE
-282 PAQETADKAA
+282 
-292 ATEQTAEAAPKAA
+292 AEAAPAETAPEAA
-305 EDTSKAAAPKAEA
+305 GQAADSAKTAAPKAEA
-318 KPAPATKEVSV
+318 EKAAPAKQSELT
-329 SLAQLTGFE
+329 LAQLTGFE
-338 AQASM
+338 AL
-343 QASAGYASP
+343 AGSQGGSP
-352 VVGYVSA
+352 VIGYVA
-359 SDTAAVNTI
+359 TADTAAVNAI
-368 IKSQLAKGI
+368 INSPVAKTI
-377 LPNDLKLAW
+377 LPADLKLAW
-386 TVKPRKM
+386 TVKPEKM
-393 ENGHEAFQLVALK
+393 QGGHEAFQLVALRTVNK
-406 TIQGQPVLTGDV
+406 QPVLNGDV

-426 ENTKGNV
+426 DNLQGQV
-433 VSMTMD
+433 VSMTMND
-439 SEGTR
+439 EG
-444 EWARI
+444 ARQWSII
-449 TGQNRGKAIAIVL
+449 TGQNIGKAIAIVL

-467 SFPNVNSQIT
+467 SFPNVNSQID
-477 GGRSEITGDFTLEEA
+477 GGRSQISGRFTVEEA

-523 SIQKGLI
+523 SIQKGLW
-530 SFIVAL
+530 SFGVAL
-536 VLLMIF
+536 LALMVF
-542 MVCTYGLQ
+542 MWLAYGLQ
-550 AGSIANLGL
+550 AGSIAILGL

-639 AILIMLGS
+639 IILILLGS

-684 FDKMTFTTP
+684 FDNMTFTTRW
-693 LTRHLMEN
+693 TRHLLEN
-701 VQFNF
+701 VNFDF
-706 MGTAKKTAFIVLGLI
+706 MGAAKKTAYIVLALI
-721 VLMGVLFAARGLNRG
+721 VIMAALFGLRGLNRG
-736 IDFSGGRNYV
+736 IDFSGGRNFI
-746 VQFDHAVNTQDL
+746 VQFDHPVKTQQLLSQLSPLFDGANT
-758 EAKLADQFKGDNDK
+758 
-772 SYITKVITI
+772 SVITI
-781 DNETKVRISTNYKIE
+781 DNDTKVRVSTNYKID
-796 DSSDGV
+796 DSSEGV
-802 STEIM
+802 DDEIM
-807 DKLYDGLK
+807 DKLYTGLK
-815 SELGSMSKED
+815 SELGSMSKND

-831 EKGVVSTEVVG
+831 SVGVVSSETVG

-850 TQAIW
+850 RQAVW

-887 TSFIVIGF
+887 TSFVVIGF

-929 VFDRVREYRKL
+929 VFDRVREYRSL

-953 LCSTLSRTTMTSIT
+953 LCSTLSRTLMTSIT
-967 TLLVLLIMLFLG
+967 TLLVLFIMLFLG
-979 GATIR
+979 GESIR

-1016 DKKEAALASA
+1016 DKKEAALAGA
-1026 AKR
+1026 RK

>member
-6 FIRIL
+6 FIRVLTWLLIL
-11 TYALLVICAFYLG
+11 ICLFYLG

-33 NLAEKKALAVAKI
+33 NKAEQKALAVAGIK
-46 SKPDTS
+46 SPDTS
-52 NDVYKTALNEY
+52 NEQYKIALNEY
-63 LDSIAQKK
+63 LDSIANKK
-71 VYPILMSKFFDWG
+71 VYPILMSKWFDKG
-84 YTFQQV
+84 YTFQEV

-113 PDILRALAKNNPDKK
+113 PDILRALANNNPDKK
-128 FNQAIDNVAG
+128 FNQAIDNVAN

-166 FHDVDR
+166 FRNIERV
-172 IKEKPNASPAEV
+172 KEKPNATDAEV
-184 EKILKEEVDAMV
+184 QSILNEEVNSMV

-218 KLKQST
+218 KLAST

-237 ERVEKLLQGAANL
+237 ERVRKLLQGAANL
-250 EFYETYTLSEIV
+250 EFYTTYKLSDVI
-262 GQLRQLNDQS
+262 GALRQLSDQ
-272 QAKVS
+272 AIA
-277 VETEA
+277 ETTTT
-282 PAQETADKAA
+282 TATDTT
-292 ATEQTAEAAPKAA
+292 ATTDAAPKP
-305 EDTSKAAAPKAEA
+305 AAAPEAAADSAAAKKEAPKA
-318 KPAPATKEVSV
+318 KKETAET
-329 SLAQLTGFE
+329 LAQLTSFE
-338 AQASM
+338 ALAANQ
-343 QASAGYASP
+343 GGSP
-352 VVGYVSA
+352 VVGYVLA
-359 SDTAAVNTI
+359 SDTTKVNAI
-368 IKSQLAKGI
+368 INSKVAKTI
-377 LPNDLKLAW
+377 LPSDLKLAW
-386 TVKPRKM
+386 TVKPEKM
-393 ENGHEAFQLVALK
+393 QGGHETFQLVALQ
-406 TIQGQPVLTGDV
+406 TVNGQPVLNGDV
-418 VTRATSEF
+418 VTRATSEYD
-426 ENTKGNV
+426 NLQGQV
-433 VSMTMD
+433 VSMTMND
-439 SEGTR
+439 EGAR
-444 EWARI
+444 QWSRI
-449 TGQNRGKAIAIVL
+449 TGQNIGKAIAIVL

-467 SFPNVNSQIT
+467 SFPNVNSQID
-477 GGRSEITGDFTLEEA
+477 GGRSQISGRFTVEEA
-492 NDLANV
+492 SDLANV

-523 SIQKGLI
+523 SIQKGLR
-530 SFIVAL
+530 SFGIAL

-542 MVCTYGLQ
+542 MWLAYGWQ
-550 AGSIANLGL
+550 AGSIAILGL

-639 AILIMLGS
+639 IILILLGS

-684 FDKMTFTTP
+684 FDNMTFNTRF
-693 LTRHLMEN
+693 TRHLMEN
-701 VQFNF
+701 VSFDF
-706 MGTAKKTAFIVLGLI
+706 MGAAKKTAFFVLGLI
-721 VLMGVLFAARGLNRG
+721 VLMGILFAARGLNRG
-736 IDFSGGRNYV
+736 IDFSGGRNFV
-746 VQFDHAVNTQDL
+746 VQFDHPVKTQALEDQLTPLFDGANT
-758 EAKLADQFKGDNDK
+758 
-772 SYITKVITI
+772 SVITI
-781 DNETKVRISTNYKIE
+781 DNDTKVRVSTNYKIKDTSE
-796 DSSDGV
+796 GV
-802 STEIM
+802 DDEIM
-807 DKLYDGLK
+807 DKLYTGLK
-815 SELGSMSKED
+815 SELGNMTKDD

-831 EKGVVSTEVVG
+831 SVGVVSSETVG

-850 TQAIW
+850 RQAIW

-866 YILFRF
+866 YILIRF

-887 TSFIVIGF
+887 TAFIVIGF

-929 VFDRVREYRKL
+929 VFDRVREYRSL

-953 LCSTLSRTTMTSIT
+953 LCSTLSRTMMTSIT
-967 TLLVLLIMLFLG
+967 TLLVLIIMLIFG
-979 GATIR
+979 GESIR

-1016 DKKEAALASA
+1016 DKKEAKLATA
-1026 AKR
+1026 RK

>member
-6 FIRIL
+6 FIRVL
-11 TYALLVICAFYLG
+11 TIALLLICAFYLS

-33 NLAEKKALAVAKI
+33 NKAEQKALAAAGI
-46 SKPDTS
+46 TSADTS
-52 NDVYKTALNEY
+52 NEKYKTALNEY
-63 LDSIAQKK
+63 LDSLANEK
-71 VYPILMSKFFDWG
+71 VYLG
-84 YTFQQV
+84 YYTFQQV

-113 PDILRALAKNNPDKK
+113 PDILRALANNNPDKK
-128 FNQAIDNVAG
+128 FNQAIDNVAN

-153 YKKLAPEGNLAQI
+153 YKKLAPEGSLAQI
-166 FHDVDR
+166 FRNIENV
-172 IKEKPNASPAEV
+172 KAKPNATDAEV
-184 EKILKEEVDAMV
+184 QSILNDEVNAMV

-218 KLKQST
+218 KLQST

-237 ERVEKLLQGAANL
+237 ERVRKLLQGAANL
-250 EFYETYTLSEIV
+250 EFYETYTLADV
-262 GQLRQLNDQS
+262 AGALRQLSDQAKANKTVS
-272 QAKVS
+272 QA
-277 VETEA
+277 
-282 PAQETADKAA
+282 ETAAADTTAKAEATAETAEAKAA
-292 ATEQTAEAAPKAA
+292 ADTAAKAQ
-305 EDTSKAAAPKAEA
+305 EK
-318 KPAPATKEVSV
+318 APAAKEGELT
-329 SLAQLTGFE
+329 LAQLTGFE
-338 AQASM
+338 ALMGGQA
-343 QASAGYASP
+343 GSP
-352 VVGYVSA
+352 VVGYVA
-359 SDTAAVNTI
+359 TGDTAAVNAI
-368 IKSQLAKGI
+368 IKSPIAKTI
-377 LPNDLKLAW
+377 LPADLKLAW
-386 TVKPRKM
+386 TVKPEKM
-393 ENGHEAFQLVALK
+393 QGGHEVFQLVALR
-406 TIQGQPVLTGDV
+406 TVNGQPVLNGDV

-426 ENTKGNV
+426 DNLQGQV
-433 VSMTMD
+433 VSMTMND
-439 SEGTR
+439 EGAR
-444 EWARI
+444 QWSRI
-449 TGQNRGKAIAIVL
+449 TGQNIGKAIAIVL

-467 SFPNVNSQIT
+467 SFPNVNSQID
-477 GGRSEITGDFTLEEA
+477 GGRSQISGRFTVEEA
-492 NDLANV
+492 GDLANV

-523 SIQKGLI
+523 SIRKGLI

-542 MVCTYGLQ
+542 MVCTYGIH

-559 ILNLFFTMGILASFQ
+559 LMNLFFTIGILASFQ

-639 AILIMLGS
+639 IILILLGS

-684 FDKMTFTTP
+684 FDKMTFNTS

-701 VQFNF
+701 VNFDF
-706 MGTAKKTAFIVLGLI
+706 MGAAKKTSIIVLALI
-721 VLMGVLFAARGLNRG
+721 VIMGALFGLRGLNRG
-736 IDFSGGRNYV
+736 IDFSV
-746 VQFDHAVNTQDL
+746 VAVSLKQKDHPVSTQTLESQLEEQFPGANT
-758 EAKLADQFKGDNDK
+758 
-772 SYITKVITI
+772 SVITI
-781 DNETKVRISTNYKIE
+781 DNDKKVRVSTNYKINDNSE
-796 DSSDGV
+796 GV
-802 STEIM
+802 DDEIM
-807 DKLYDGLK
+807 GKLYEGMK
-815 SELGSMSKED
+815 SELGSMTKDD

-831 EKGVVSTEVVG
+831 SVGVVSSETVG

-850 TQAIW
+850 RQAVW

-887 TSFIVIGF
+887 TSFVVIGF

-940 YPKQDLYTTFNKA
+940 YPKQNLYTTFNKA
-953 LCSTLSRTTMTSIT
+953 LCSTLSRTMMTSIT
-967 TLLVLLIMLFLG
+967 TLLVLFIMLFFG
-979 GATIR
+979 GESIR

-1016 DKKEAALASA
+1016 DKKEAALAT
-1026 AKR
+1026 KK

>member
-6 FIRIL
+6 FIRVL
-11 TYALLVICAFYLG
+11 TYALILICLFYLG
-24 FTFVSNHYQ
+24 FTVVSNHYQ
-33 NLAEKKALAVAKI
+33 KEAEQKALAVAGIK
-46 SKPDTS
+46 SADTS
-52 NDVYKTALNEY
+52 NEKYKAALNEY
-63 LDSIAQKK
+63 LDSIANKK
-71 VYPILMSKFFDWG
+71 VYPILMSKFFNTG
-84 YTFQQV
+84 YTFQEV

-113 PDILRALAKNNPDKK
+113 PDILRALANNNPDKK
-128 FNQAIDNVAG
+128 FNQAIENVSK

-166 FHDVDR
+166 FRGIER
-172 IKEKPNASPAEV
+172 IKEKPNANDREV
-184 EKILKEEVDAMV
+184 ESILKDEVNSMV

-218 KLKQST
+218 KLQST

-237 ERVEKLLQGAANL
+237 ERVRKLLQGAANL
-250 EFYETYTLSEIV
+250 EFYTTYTLSDVV
-262 GQLRQLNDQS
+262 GAMRQLSDQA
-272 QAKVS
+272 QANKTVAT
-277 VETEA
+277 ETAAEAA
-282 PAQETADKAA
+282 PAADAA
-292 ATEQTAEAAPKAA
+292 APADAAKTAEAAKADSAKAAEAPKAA
-305 EDTSKAAAPKAEA
+305 PAKEAAL
-318 KPAPATKEVSV
+318 T
-329 SLAQLTGFE
+329 LAQLTGFE
-338 AQASM
+338 AL
-343 QASAGYASP
+343 AGAQGGST
-352 VVGYVSA
+352 VVGYVA
-359 SDTAAVNTI
+359 TADTAAVNAI
-368 IKSQLAKGI
+368 INSPVAKTI
-377 LPNDLKLAW
+377 LPADLKLAW
-386 TVKPRKM
+386 TVKPEKM
-393 ENGHEAFQLVALK
+393 QGGHEAFQLVALRMVN
-406 TIQGQPVLTGDV
+406 GQPVLNGDV
-418 VTRATSEF
+418 VTRATSEYD
-426 ENTKGNV
+426 NLQGQV
-433 VSMTMD
+433 VSMTMND
-439 SEGTR
+439 EG
-444 EWARI
+444 ARQWSII
-449 TGQNRGKAIAIVL
+449 TGQNIGKAIAIVL

-467 SFPNVNSQIT
+467 SFPNVNSQID
-477 GGRSEITGDFTLEEA
+477 GGRSQISGRFTVEEA
-492 NDLANV
+492 SDLANV

-523 SIQKGLI
+523 SIHKGI
-530 SFIVAL
+530 VSFIVAL
-536 VLLMIF
+536 ILLMIF
-542 MVCTYGLQ
+542 MVCTYGWQ
-550 AGSIANLGL
+550 AGMIANLGL
-559 ILNLFFTMGILASFQ
+559 FLNLFFTMGILASFQ

-639 AILIMLGS
+639 IILILLGS
-647 GPIRGFAVTL
+647 GPIKGFAVTL

-684 FDKMTFTTP
+684 FDKMTFTTS
-693 LTRHLMEN
+693 LTRNLLQN
-701 VQFNF
+701 VNFNF
-706 MGTAKKTAFIVLGLI
+706 MGAAKKTSVIVLALI
-721 VLMGVLFAARGLNRG
+721 VVMGLLFGLRGLNRG
-736 IDFSGGRNYV
+736 IDFSGGRNFV
-746 VQFDHAVNTQDL
+746 VQFDHPVSTQTLESQL
-758 EAKLADQFKGDNDK
+758 EAQFPGATT
-772 SYITKVITI
+772 SVITI
-781 DNETKVRISTNYKIE
+781 DNDTKVRVSTNYKIE
-796 DSSDGV
+796 DSSEGV
-802 STEIM
+802 DDEIM
-807 DKLYDGLK
+807 TKLYEGMK
-815 SELGSMSKED
+815 SELGSMSKTD

-831 EKGVVSTEVVG
+831 SVGVVSSETVG

-850 TQAIW
+850 RQAIW

-887 TSFIVIGF
+887 TSFVVIGF

-929 VFDRVREYRKL
+929 VFDRVREYRSL

-953 LCSTLSRTTMTSIT
+953 LCSTLSRTLMTSIT
-967 TLLVLLIMLFLG
+967 TLLVLFIMLFLG
-979 GATIR
+979 GESIR

-1016 DKKEAALASA
+1016 DKKEAALATA
-1026 AKR
+1026 RK

>member
-6 FIRIL
+6 FIRVL
-11 TYALLVICAFYLG
+11 TYALLLICAFYLS

-33 NLAEKKALAVAKI
+33 NKAEQKALAAAGIK
-46 SKPDTS
+46 SPDTS
-52 NDVYKTALNEY
+52 NEKYKAALNEC
-63 LDSIAQKK
+63 LDSLANEK
-71 VYPILMSKFFDWG
+71 VYLG
-84 YTFQQV
+84 YYTFQQV

-113 PDILRALAKNNPDKK
+113 PDILRALANNNPDKK
-128 FNQAIDNVAG
+128 FNQAIENVSK

-166 FHDVDR
+166 FRNIER
-172 IKEKPNASPAEV
+172 IKEKPNANDGEV
-184 EKILKEEVDAMV
+184 QNILNDEVNAMV

-218 KLKQST
+218 KLQST

-237 ERVEKLLQGAANL
+237 ERVRKLLQGAANL
-250 EFYETYTLSEIV
+250 EFYETYTLADIV
-262 GQLRQLNDQS
+262 GSLRQLSDQA
-272 QAKVS
+272 QANKTVAA
-277 VETEA
+277 EEATAENAEA
-282 PAQETADKAA
+282 PAEEAA
-292 ATEQTAEAAPKAA
+292 AEPA
-305 EDTSKAAAPKAEA
+305 KAEA
-318 KPAPATKEVSV
+318 EATAKAEEAKKEEPKKTEGALT
-329 SLAQLTGFE
+329 LAQLTGFE
-338 AQASM
+338 AL
-343 QASAGYASP
+343 ASAQAGSP

-359 SDTAAVNTI
+359 ADTAAVNAI
-368 IKSQLAKGI
+368 LRSPVAKTI
-377 LPNDLKLAW
+377 LPADLKLAW
-386 TVKPRKM
+386 TVKPEKM
-393 ENGHEAFQLVALK
+393 QGGHEAFQLVALR
-406 TIQGQPVLTGDV
+406 TVNGQPVLNGDV

-426 ENTKGNV
+426 DNLQGQI
-433 VSMTMD
+433 VSMTMND
-439 SEGTR
+439 EGAR
-444 EWARI
+444 NWSRI
-449 TGQNRGKAIAIVL
+449 TGQNIGKAIAIVL

-467 SFPNVNSQIT
+467 SFPNVNSQID
-477 GGRSEITGDFTLEEA
+477 GGRSQISGRFTVEEA
-492 NDLANV
+492 GDLANV

-523 SIQKGLI
+523 SIRQGVI

-536 VLLMIF
+536 ILLMIF
-542 MVCTYGLQ
+542 MVCTYGVY
-550 AGSIANLGL
+550 AGNIANLGL
-559 ILNLFFTMGILASFQ
+559 LMNLFFTIGILASFQ

-639 AILIMLGS
+639 IILILLGS

-693 LTRHLMEN
+693 LTRNLLQN
-701 VQFNF
+701 VNFDF
-706 MGTAKKTAFIVLGLI
+706 MGAAKKTAFIALALI
-721 VLMGVLFAARGLNRG
+721 VIMGALFGLRGLNRG
-736 IDFSGGRNYV
+736 IDFSGGRNFV
-746 VQFDHAVNTQDL
+746 VQFDHPVSTLALDAQLEEQFPGANT
-758 EAKLADQFKGDNDK
+758 
-772 SYITKVITI
+772 SVITI
-781 DNETKVRISTNYKIE
+781 DNDTKVRVSTNYKINDTSE
-796 DSSDGV
+796 GV
-802 STEIM
+802 DDEIM
-807 DKLYDGLK
+807 DKLYNGLK

-825 FSMSNE
+825 FSTSNE
-831 EKGVVSTEVVG
+831 SVGVLSSETVG

-850 TQAIW
+850 RQAVW
-855 AVLFSLLAMAL
+855 AVLLSLLAMAL

-887 TSFIVIGF
+887 TSFVVIGF

-900 LLPFSMEIDQ
+900 MLPFSMEIDQ

-953 LCSTLSRTTMTSIT
+953 LCSTLSRTMMTSIT
-967 TLLVLLIMLFLG
+967 TLLVLFIMLFLG
-979 GATIR
+979 GESIR

-1016 DKKEAALASA
+1016 DKKEAALATA
-1026 AKR
+1026 RK